1 MTFIEY
7 SPFVRGGIHR
17 SIATID
23 SRLYNFENPTRVAF
37 FDGSADKKAIVFC
50 ASVMKVISMGLKKK
64 HRSLW
69 KNTYFSS

>member
-23 SRLYNFENPTRVAF
+23 SRLYNFENPTRVGF

-50 ASVMKVISMGLKKK
+50 ASVMKVISMELKS
-64 HRSLW
+64 HYENL
-69 KNTYFSS
+69 FSEK